1 MSVCRVGLRRWWV
14 RRGSFALLVS
24 LLVLFAGAGPVAA
37 HEGEKAAAAIDDVR
51 QAIALIVNT
60 PTDMDIIEDKIGDAL
75 ESEDQHG
82 VDMALV
88 KQAKDALE
96 GNEMMKV
103 RDLLQRAIGARPDL
117 TGTDVRPILQVPKG
131 ESTVPLATGEQTG
144 TTVVTDELPG
154 RGGLTGADV
163 TLLVLAGLVALAGLV
178 FSVRS
183 RPADT
188 IRALRR
194 RAAALSGR

>member
-1 MSVCRVGLRRWWV
+1 MSASGAGVRRWWFRHTSTV
-14 RRGSFALLVS
+14 LLGSMLAVIAMAVPAS
-24 LLVLFAGAGPVAA
+24 A
-37 HEGEKAAAAIDDVR
+37 HEGEKATAAIDDVR
-51 QAIALIVNT
+51 QAIAVIVNK
-60 PTDMDIIEDKIGDAL
+60 PDDMDTITDKIGDAL

-82 VDMALV
+82 VNMALV
-88 KQAKDALE
+88 KQAKDTLDS
-96 GNEMMKV
+96 NDMMKV

-117 TGTDVRPILQVPKG
+117 TGTDVRPILQVAKG
-131 ESTVPLATGEQTG
+131 QSTVPLATGEETG

-154 RGGLTGADV
+154 RSGLTGGDV

-194 RAAALSGR
+194 RAATMTRR

>member
-1 MSVCRVGLRRWWV
+1 MSTCRAGVRRRWLRRA
-14 RRGSFALLVS
+14 SLVVLAS
-24 LLVLFAGAGPVAA
+24 LLGVLAGAGPAAA
-37 HEGEKAAAAIDDVR
+37 HEGGEAVAAIDAVR

-60 PTDMDIIEDKIGDAL
+60 PTDMDAIEDKIGDAL
-75 ESEDQHG
+75 ESEDKGG
-82 VDMALV
+82 VDIALV
-88 KQAKDALE
+88 EQAKDALE
-96 GNEMMKV
+96 DNDMMKV

-131 ESTVPLATGEQTG
+131 ESSVPLATGEETG
-144 TTVVTDELPG
+144 TAVVVDELPG

-163 TLLVLAGLVALAGLV
+163 TLLALAGLVALAGIV

-188 IRALRR
+188 VSALRR
-194 RAAALSGR
+194 RAAALTGR

>member
-1 MSVCRVGLRRWWV
+1 MRVSGAGVRRWWFRHTSTV
-14 RRGSFALLVS
+14 LLGSMLAVFAMAVPAS
-24 LLVLFAGAGPVAA
+24 A
-37 HEGEKAAAAIDDVR
+37 HEGEAAVAAIDDVL
-51 QAIALIVNT
+51 QAIAVIVNK
-60 PTDMDIIEDKIGDAL
+60 PTDMDTIEDKIGDAL
-75 ESEDQHG
+75 ESEDQDG
-82 VDMALV
+82 VDTALV

-96 GNEMMKV
+96 DNDMMKV
-103 RDLLQRAIGARPDL
+103 RDLLQRAIGARPDMA
-117 TGTDVRPILQVPKG
+117 GTDVRPILQVPKG
-131 ESTVPLATGEQTG
+131 ESTVPLATGEEPG

-194 RAAALSGR
+194 RAAAPSGR